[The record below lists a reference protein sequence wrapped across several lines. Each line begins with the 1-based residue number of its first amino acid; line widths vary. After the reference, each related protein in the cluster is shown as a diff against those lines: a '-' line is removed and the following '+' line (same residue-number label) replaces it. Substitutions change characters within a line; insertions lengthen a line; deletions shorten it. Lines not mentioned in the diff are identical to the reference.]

1 MSIKSIVHKSI
12 RASAI
17 ARTVDAKDD
26 NSVLISTEGARTRY
40 TILKHVVDGFDGHE
54 FFFKVAKL
62 ELERC
67 KGDREEGFRGVRK

>member
-26 NSVLISTEGARTRY
+26 NSVLVSTEGASTRY
-40 TILKHVVDGFDGHE
+40 TIPKHVVDGFDRHE
-54 FFFKVAKL
+54 FSFESGEA
-62 ELERC
+62 
-67 KGDREEGFRGVRK
+67 GTREVQRGP